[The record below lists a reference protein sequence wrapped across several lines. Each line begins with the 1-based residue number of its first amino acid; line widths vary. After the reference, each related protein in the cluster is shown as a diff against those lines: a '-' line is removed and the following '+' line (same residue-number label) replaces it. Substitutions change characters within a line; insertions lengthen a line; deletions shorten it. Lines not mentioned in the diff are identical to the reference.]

1 MLSTQQQILPDYD
14 TMAYAQKSNL
24 IHLMTNF
31 RYCNMDLGSEIS
43 NYLKLEQIIA

>member
-1 MLSTQQQILPDYD
+1 MLSTQQQILPDYN
-14 TMAYAQKSNL
+14 TMAYAQKSKL

-31 RYCNMDLGSEIS
+31 RYCNMDLDSEIS